1 MELKGL
7 NWLCKC
13 MKPPE
18 APNLIFQ
25 WIFVLNSIKHASIVN
40 LAMKFSAVNLSYS
53 WVAIYL
59 ELLGILFSTSLNFAF
74 KTVEVTNPLAS
85 GIFLSTLQIFSLDFI
100 YLCCTD
106 SCKLY

>member
-1 MELKGL
+1 
-7 NWLCKC
+7 

-59 ELLGILFSTSLNFAF
+59 ELLGILFSTWLNFAF
-74 KTVEVTNPLAS
+74 KTVEVTNPLVS
-85 GIFLSTLQIFSLDFI
+85 GIFYQHYKFFL
-100 YLCCTD
+100 
-106 SCKLY
+106 